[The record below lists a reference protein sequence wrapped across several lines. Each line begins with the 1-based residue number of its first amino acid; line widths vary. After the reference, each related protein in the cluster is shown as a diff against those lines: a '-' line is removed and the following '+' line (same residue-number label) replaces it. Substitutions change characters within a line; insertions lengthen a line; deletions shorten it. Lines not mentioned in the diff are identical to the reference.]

1 MPITIGAA
9 PQYQEQERI
18 QVPNPRQLPMAQ
30 APQGAPLPN
39 LTPDT
44 RPQQIMMANGLASV
58 RDAIQAVALTKRHDE
73 NTSFLADMS
82 TIQRS
87 VMEQQD
93 AYRQAKQGQDA
104 LTAGQDF
111 ETMMDQS
118 FKPYQD
124 KYKDNPRIATALEQ
138 KRQELSLAAFG
149 DGSRYAAQQRDVWHK
164 ETLDGAIAGWKSA
177 LAGGNEAAVHQ
188 SWELLDATL
197 ATTMPGHDTDAIKQ
211 KLLQEGAAIT
221 LDRRIATKD
230 YAGFQRDLG
239 NFSSP
244 AAAGSP
250 RSVKGL
256 PPGQPYRF
264 GDIIGQTESGNDYGN
279 VTKLDVNAP
288 SYGKYQFHAGASLT
302 DFLKQSSFGGE
313 LQAAGAPGSA
323 GFGAK
328 WRELS
333 QNQQFRDEQ
342 DAFAKSYFLDRPLK
356 DSGATWILDRSP
368 AVQEAVMHTFAAA
381 PAVGQRFVADINAA
395 GGNALSDE
403 QILDVIE
410 NRYKT
415 KIRDDWPTAIGK
427 AERGEPG
434 GVSQQTLT
442 RTKLDEMAQFRDLLA
457 KQGGGLLPGKQA
469 MWQDRLKNS
478 INSDI
483 TKQADVGNI
492 DRARELLAQNGQYLD
507 DDQRAAL
514 ASFIDN
520 AAQQKARRDEA
531 AQQQQYRND
540 RNSLLSLIVDPANKI
555 QSMADLYS
563 NNDAAATLTKLQ
575 QVHPEAVDGIRDFIA
590 YNNKQAY
597 PVPSP
602 GTDRLR
608 NALVGLSM
616 NDPAAFASM
625 DLDRYVA
632 QLPREDMQSLIQRQM
647 TLNSQQYEL
656 QRENVNKVLGAVP
669 QKELQQ
675 AGFDKNSKSPDKL
688 DKYNQLVG
696 QVTQETQGFVEQNKR
711 APTMKESQGI
721 VRSLLTKGAVDSGH
735 WYWPNTNM
743 TMSDAMAR
751 GKVDAWQPDTGSVS
765 DTARAAYQN
774 AWTSFS
780 QSAGTPV
787 PFSNDILRSLL
798 RFQALPQAVPDADR
812 SAIIKAFRSARGQS
826 YLPTNQE
833 VALAYVYAQARK
845 TLPPAQPT
853 NSNGSAQ

>member
-507 DDQRAAL
+507 DDQRGAL
-514 ASFIDN
+514 TSFIDN
-520 AAQQKARRDEA
+520 AAQQKDRRDRAARIEQQDNVYFSLHSAYKQDPKKFASQYTPDTIASLVNTGGLRPAQGSALIDALTGAERQSDPVVRDEA
-531 AQQQQYRND
+531 YR
-540 RNSLLSLIVDPANKI
+540 L
-555 QSMADLYS
+555 
-563 NNDAAATLTKLQ
+563 AATGGLTKDWIAQHEKDLNGQDLFKITGRQ
-575 QVHPEAVDGIRDFIA
+575 QSQTEKSIDGRTMSMFIDDMFKGSLR
-590 YNNKQAY
+590 YNR
-597 PVPSP
+597 S
-602 GTDRLR
+602 
-608 NALVGLSM
+608 
-616 NDPAAFASM
+616 DP
-625 DLDRYVA
+625 DT
-632 QLPREDMQSLIQRQM
+632 MQSLHEYQIAA
-647 TLNSQQYEL
+647 TDYAL
-656 QRENVNKVLGAVP
+656 QRLQTGVPLDQVKAETRLKFDPELGDNAVLP
-669 QKELQQ
+669 QSRYVTAIPKSADDLKPFFDRLFQADARNMDKQTWRREFQALLGFKDIAEKRTQLLNQLQQ
-675 AGFDKNSKSPDKL
+675 
-688 DKYNQLVG
+688 
-696 QVTQETQGFVEQNKR
+696 
-711 APTMKESQGI
+711 
-721 VRSLLTKGAVDSGH
+721 TKGA
-735 WYWPNTNM
+735 
-743 TMSDAMAR
+743 
-751 GKVDAWQPDTGSVS
+751 
-765 DTARAAYQN
+765 
-774 AWTSFS
+774 
-780 QSAGTPV
+780 
-787 PFSNDILRSLL
+787 
-798 RFQALPQAVPDADR
+798 
-812 SAIIKAFRSARGQS
+812 
-826 YLPTNQE
+826 NQ
-833 VALAYVYAQARK
+833 
-845 TLPPAQPT
+845 
-853 NSNGSAQ
+853 

>member
-1 MPITIGAA
+1 MPITIGTS

-18 QVPNPRQLPMAQ
+18 QAPNPRQLPMAQ

-44 RPQQIMMANGLASV
+44 RPQQFMMANGLASV
-58 RDAIQAVALTKRHDE
+58 RDALQAVALTKRHDE
-73 NTSFLADMS
+73 NTAFLADMS
-82 TIQRS
+82 TIQRAT
-87 VMEQQD
+87 MEQQD

-111 ETMMDQS
+111 ETMMNQS
-118 FKPYQD
+118 FRPYQD

-149 DGSRYAAQQRDVWHK
+149 VGARYADQQRDVWHK

-244 AAAGSP
+244 AAAGAT
-250 RSVKGL
+250 RGVKGL

-279 VTKLDVNAP
+279 VTPLDVNGA

-302 DFLKQSSFGGE
+302 DFLKQSSFGKE
-313 LQAAGAPGSA
+313 LRAAGAPGST

-328 WRELS
+328 WKQLADNPQF
-333 QNQQFRDEQ
+333 QNEQ

-356 DSGATWILDRSP
+356 ASGSTWILDRSP

-381 PAVGQRFVADINAA
+381 PTVGQRFVADINAA
-395 GGNALSDE
+395 GGNSLSDE

-434 GVSQQTLT
+434 GVSAATLQ
-442 RTKLDEMAQFRDLLA
+442 RTKADEMAQFRSLLA
-457 KQGGGLLPGKQA
+457 SQAGGLLPGKQA

-478 INSDI
+478 ISSDI

-492 DRARELLAQNGQYLD
+492 DRARELLVQNGQYLD
-507 DDQRAAL
+507 EDQRSAL
-514 ASFIDN
+514 TSFIDN
-520 AAQQKARRDEA
+520 SAQQKDRRDRAARIEQQDNVYFGLHLAYKQDPKKFASQYTPDTIASLVDTGGLRPAQGSALIDAITGAERHSDPVVRDEA
-531 AQQQQYRND
+531 YR
-540 RNSLLSLIVDPANKI
+540 L
-555 QSMADLYS
+555 
-563 NNDAAATLTKLQ
+563 AATGDLT
-575 QVHPEAVDGIRDFIA
+575 RDWIA
-590 YNNKQAY
+590 QHGS
-597 PVPSP
+597 V
-602 GTDRLR
+602 
-608 NALVGLSM
+608 LSG
-616 NDPAAFASM
+616 P
-625 DLDRYVA
+625 DLFNVTGR
-632 QLPREDMQSLIQRQM
+632 
-647 TLNSQQYEL
+647 LNSQTKQSVDGRTMGLFVNDMFRTDMRSYSKDSNAMEGLHQNQVAAQDYATKRLQEGTPLDQVKAEVRLKYDPDIGDNAEL
-656 QRENVNKVLGAVP
+656 PSSRYVTSFPSSPADLQPYFDRLWRVDAQTMDKGTWKREWKNLTTIRDLA
-669 QKELQQ
+669 
-675 AGFDKNSKSPDKL
+675 DKRAQLMNQMRQNSK
-688 DKYNQLVG
+688 G
-696 QVTQETQGFVEQNKR
+696 ANK
-711 APTMKESQGI
+711 
-721 VRSLLTKGAVDSGH
+721 
-735 WYWPNTNM
+735 
-743 TMSDAMAR
+743 
-751 GKVDAWQPDTGSVS
+751 
-765 DTARAAYQN
+765 
-774 AWTSFS
+774 
-780 QSAGTPV
+780 
-787 PFSNDILRSLL
+787 
-798 RFQALPQAVPDADR
+798 
-812 SAIIKAFRSARGQS
+812 
-826 YLPTNQE
+826 
-833 VALAYVYAQARK
+833 
-845 TLPPAQPT
+845 
-853 NSNGSAQ
+853 

>member
-1 MPITIGAA
+1 MLFRSVGHHD
-9 PQYQEQERI
+9 
-18 QVPNPRQLPMAQ
+18 L
-30 APQGAPLPN
+30 PLPN

-73 NTSFLADMS
+73 DTAFLADMS
-82 TIQRS
+82 TIQRAT
-87 VMEQQD
+87 MEQQD
-93 AYRQAKQGQDA
+93 AYRQARQGQDA

-111 ETMMDQS
+111 AQMLDQS

-124 KYKDNPRIATALEQ
+124 KYKDNPRIATALEG

-164 ETLDGAIAGWKSA
+164 ETLDGAVAGWKAA
-177 LAGGNEAAVHQ
+177 LAGGDEAAVHQ

-250 RSVKGL
+250 RGVKGL

-279 VTKLDVNAP
+279 VTRMDVNAP

-302 DFLKQSSFGGE
+302 DFLKQSSFGGD

-323 GFGAK
+323 GFNAK
-328 WRELS
+328 WQQLAGNPQF
-333 QNQQFRDEQ
+333 QNEQ
-342 DAFAKSYFLDRPLK
+342 DAFAKSYFLARPLQ
-356 DSGATWILDRSP
+356 DSGDTWILDRSP

-381 PAVGQRFVADINAA
+381 PTVGQRFVADINAA

-442 RTKLDEMAQFRDLLA
+442 RTKLDEMAQFRDVLA
-457 KQGGGLLPGKQA
+457 KQSGGLLPGKQA
-469 MWQDRLKNS
+469 MWQDRLKSS
-478 INSDI
+478 ISSDI

-507 DDQRAAL
+507 DDQRSAL

-520 AAQQKARRDEA
+520 SAQQKDRRDRAARIEQQDNVYFSLHSAYKQDPKKFASQYTPDTIESLVNTGGLRPAQGSALVDALTGAERQSDPVVRDEA
-531 AQQQQYRND
+531 YR
-540 RNSLLSLIVDPANKI
+540 L
-555 QSMADLYS
+555 
-563 NNDAAATLTKLQ
+563 AASGGLTKDWIAQHENDLNGQ
-575 QVHPEAVDGIRDFIA
+575 DLFTITGRQRSQTEKSIDGRTMSMFIDDMFKGSLR
-590 YNNKQAY
+590 YNR
-597 PVPSP
+597 S
-602 GTDRLR
+602 
-608 NALVGLSM
+608 
-616 NDPAAFASM
+616 DP
-625 DLDRYVA
+625 DT
-632 QLPREDMQSLIQRQM
+632 MQSLHEYQIAA
-647 TLNSQQYEL
+647 TDYAL
-656 QRENVNKVLGAVP
+656 QRLQTGVPLDQVKVETRLKFDPELGDNAVLP
-669 QKELQQ
+669 QSRYVTAIPKSADDLKPFFDRLFQVDARNMDKQTWRREFQALLGFKDIAEKRTQLLNQLQQ
-675 AGFDKNSKSPDKL
+675 
-688 DKYNQLVG
+688 
-696 QVTQETQGFVEQNKR
+696 
-711 APTMKESQGI
+711 
-721 VRSLLTKGAVDSGH
+721 TKGA
-735 WYWPNTNM
+735 
-743 TMSDAMAR
+743 
-751 GKVDAWQPDTGSVS
+751 
-765 DTARAAYQN
+765 
-774 AWTSFS
+774 
-780 QSAGTPV
+780 
-787 PFSNDILRSLL
+787 
-798 RFQALPQAVPDADR
+798 
-812 SAIIKAFRSARGQS
+812 
-826 YLPTNQE
+826 NQ
-833 VALAYVYAQARK
+833 
-845 TLPPAQPT
+845 
-853 NSNGSAQ
+853 